1 MSEPTTASP
10 QEPQGEQ
17 PPTPPASP
25 QEPQGEQPSTPPGLQ
40 STRPAPQAYQ
50 NPQGMRPPHQGLQP
64 APPRPFGGPGMN
76 NERATP
82 AVWVYE
88 IAMGAVQALIGLV
101 LVFTGNQLARFFGG
115 GYGSS
120 SGGDSAGV
128 IFLLVGLALIVAGVS
143 RPLKLR

>member
-1 MSEPTTASP
+1 MSEPIIPSP
-10 QEPQGEQ
+10 EPQNVQHTAQSG
-17 PPTPPASP
+17 
-25 QEPQGEQPSTPPGLQ
+25 PQGSQ
-40 STRPAPQAYQ
+40 PAPQAYQ
-50 NPQGMRPPHQGLQP
+50 SPQGVQLPHQGFQ

-76 NERATP
+76 KERVTP

-101 LVFTGNQLARFFGG
+101 LVFTGSQFARFFGG

-120 SGGDSAGV
+120 SGGDSAGI

>member
-1 MSEPTTASP
+1 MNK
-10 QEPQGEQ
+10 EQ
-17 PPTPPASP
+17 V
-25 QEPQGEQPSTPPGLQ
+25 
-40 STRPAPQAYQ
+40 
-50 NPQGMRPPHQGLQP
+50 
-64 APPRPFGGPGMN
+64 
-76 NERATP
+76 TP

-88 IAMGAVQALIGLV
+88 IAMGAIQALISGSWV
-101 LVFTGNQLARFFGG
+101 SPGSQFARFFGG

>member
-1 MSEPTTASP
+1 MSEPTAPSP
-10 QEPQGEQ
+10 EPQNKQHTAQ
-17 PPTPPASP
+17 PGSQGSQPA
-25 QEPQGEQPSTPPGLQ
+25 
-40 STRPAPQAYQ
+40 QAYQ
-50 NPQGMRPPHQGLQP
+50 SPQGIQPQPQGFQ

-76 NERATP
+76 KEQVTP

-88 IAMGAVQALIGLV
+88 IAMGAIQALIGLV
-101 LVFTGNQLARFFGG
+101 LVFTGSQFARFFGG

>member
-1 MSEPTTASP
+1 MSEPIIPSP
-10 QEPQGEQ
+10 EPQNVQHTAQ
-17 PPTPPASP
+17 PGP
-25 QEPQGEQPSTPPGLQ
+25 QDSQ
-40 STRPAPQAYQ
+40 PAPQAYQ
-50 NPQGMRPPHQGLQP
+50 SPQGVQLPHQGFQ

>member
-1 MSEPTTASP
+1 MSEPIIPSP
-10 QEPQGEQ
+10 EPQNVQHTAQ
-17 PPTPPASP
+17 PGPHDS
-25 QEPQGEQPSTPPGLQ
+25 Q
-40 STRPAPQAYQ
+40 PAPQAYQ
-50 NPQGMRPPHQGLQP
+50 SPQGVQLPHQGFQ

-76 NERATP
+76 KERVTP

-101 LVFTGNQLARFFGG
+101 LVFTGSQFARFFGG

>member
-17 PPTPPASP
+17 SGAL
-25 QEPQGEQPSTPPGLQ
+25 PGAH

-50 NPQGMRPPHQGLQP
+50 SPQGMQPPHQGLQMR
-64 APPRPFGGPGMN
+64 PRSFGGPGMN

>member
-1 MSEPTTASP
+1 MSEPTAPSP
-10 QEPQGEQ
+10 EPQNKQHTAQ
-17 PPTPPASP
+17 PGTQGSQPA
-25 QEPQGEQPSTPPGLQ
+25 
-40 STRPAPQAYQ
+40 QAYQ
-50 NPQGMRPPHQGLQP
+50 NHQG
-64 APPRPFGGPGMN
+64 PPRPFGGPGMN
-76 NERATP
+76 KEQVTP

-101 LVFTGNQLARFFGG
+101 LVFTGSQFARFFGG

-120 SGGDSAGV
+120 SGGDSAGI

>member
-1 MSEPTTASP
+1 MNK
-10 QEPQGEQ
+10 EQ
-17 PPTPPASP
+17 V
-25 QEPQGEQPSTPPGLQ
+25 
-40 STRPAPQAYQ
+40 
-50 NPQGMRPPHQGLQP
+50 
-64 APPRPFGGPGMN
+64 
-76 NERATP
+76 TP

-101 LVFTGNQLARFFGG
+101 LILAGNQLVYFFGG

>member
-1 MSEPTTASP
+1 
-10 QEPQGEQ
+10 
-17 PPTPPASP
+17 
-25 QEPQGEQPSTPPGLQ
+25 
-40 STRPAPQAYQ
+40 
-50 NPQGMRPPHQGLQP
+50 
-64 APPRPFGGPGMN
+64 MN
-76 NERATP
+76 KERVTP

-101 LVFTGNQLARFFGG
+101 LVFTGSQFARFFGG

>member
-1 MSEPTTASP
+1 MSEPTAPSP
-10 QEPQGEQ
+10 EPQNKQHTAQ
-17 PPTPPASP
+17 PGSQGSQPA
-25 QEPQGEQPSTPPGLQ
+25 
-40 STRPAPQAYQ
+40 QAYQ

-120 SGGDSAGV
+120 RGGDSAGV

>member
-17 PPTPPASP
+17 P
-25 QEPQGEQPSTPPGLQ
+25 GTPPGAQ

-50 NPQGMRPPHQGLQP
+50 SPQGMQPPHQGLQT
-64 APPRPFGGPGMN
+64 PPRPFGGPGTN
-76 NERATP
+76 KERVTP
-82 AVWVYE
+82 VVWVYE
-88 IAMGAVQALIGLV
+88 IAMGAVQALMGFV

-115 GYGSS
+115 GGYGPS
-120 SGGDSAGV
+120 SGGDGAG
-128 IFLLVGLALIVAGVS
+128 IILLLAGLALIVAGVS

>member
-1 MSEPTTASP
+1 MSEPTIASP

-17 PPTPPASP
+17 SGAL
-25 QEPQGEQPSTPPGLQ
+25 PGAH

-50 NPQGMRPPHQGLQP
+50 SPQGMQPPPQGLQTLS
-64 APPRPFGGPGMN
+64 RSFGRPGMN
-76 NERATP
+76 KERVTP

-88 IAMGAVQALIGLV
+88 IAMGAVQALIGF
-101 LVFTGNQLARFFGG
+101 VFVFAGNQLGRFFGGG

-120 SGGDSAGV
+120 SGGDGTS
-128 IFLLVGLALIVAGVS
+128 ILLLLVGLALIVAGVS

>member
-1 MSEPTTASP
+1 MSEPTTPSP
-10 QEPQGEQ
+10 EPQSEQ
-17 PPTPPASP
+17 RVAQPGPQNSQLAS
-25 QEPQGEQPSTPPGLQ
+25 
-40 STRPAPQAYQ
+40 QAYQ
-50 NPQGMRPPHQGLQP
+50 SPQSMQPPHQGFQ
-64 APPRPFGGPGMN
+64 APPRPFGGPGKN
-76 NERATP
+76 KEQVTP

-101 LVFTGNQLARFFGG
+101 LVFTGSQFARFFGG

>member
-1 MSEPTTASP
+1 MSEPTIASP

-17 PPTPPASP
+17 SGALS
-25 QEPQGEQPSTPPGLQ
+25 GAH

-50 NPQGMRPPHQGLQP
+50 SPQGMQPPHQGLQTL
-64 APPRPFGGPGMN
+64 PRSFGRPGMN
-76 NERATP
+76 KERVTP

-101 LVFTGNQLARFFGG
+101 LVFTGSQFARFFGG

-120 SGGDSAGV
+120 SGGDSAGI

>member
-1 MSEPTTASP
+1 MNK
-10 QEPQGEQ
+10 EQ
-17 PPTPPASP
+17 V
-25 QEPQGEQPSTPPGLQ
+25 
-40 STRPAPQAYQ
+40 
-50 NPQGMRPPHQGLQP
+50 
-64 APPRPFGGPGMN
+64 
-76 NERATP
+76 TP

-101 LVFTGNQLARFFGG
+101 LVFTGSQRFFGG

>member
-1 MSEPTTASP
+1 MSEPTT
-10 QEPQGEQ
+10 
-17 PPTPPASP
+17 ASP

-76 NERATP
+76 NERVTP